1 MSQTTLSNSPFAPS
15 SATVAFAT
23 PHETDVEK
31 EPASRST
38 NEQAVVFGS
47 HQHLVGVF
55 HPTPRPIDRKTAAI
69 FITPGMLHSA
79 GPFRLH
85 VDLANTLGSR
95 GVASLRFDLSG
106 IGESLPIGSG
116 GRSLDRASSEI
127 SQAIDWLQEQHG
139 IQQVILFGL
148 CSGAD
153 DSLHAAQQDPRVCGV
168 VAMDACGYPTPRFH
182 WNRMIHHY
190 LPRLASIHAWKRLAR
205 RVLHQSHA
213 SRWLLRAFPESSK
226 PEYSTMPMGTDLRE
240 YPSREIAKLEFQ
252 RLVDQG
258 CRMHLIYT
266 GGVSDTYNYAEQF
279 FDMLRGVRWKN
290 HASVDYFPQMDHVA
304 ILCEDRQK
312 VVDRVVERIVDFTRE
327 NEQAA
332 SRGSLPLLF
341 ESP

>member
-1 MSQTTLSNSPFAPS
+1 MPSVPFAA
-15 SATVAFAT
+15 SAVTAPIVT
-23 PHETDVEK
+23 PHEVVKKDKTVDR
-31 EPASRST
+31 PTS
-38 NEQAVVFGS
+38 EQAVVFGS

-55 HPTPRPIDRKTAAI
+55 HPTSRPVAQKTAAI

-85 VDLANTLGSR
+85 VDLASTLGSR

-106 IGESLPIGSG
+106 IGESLPVGAA
-116 GRSLDRASSEI
+116 GRSLDRASAEI
-127 SQAIDWLQEQHG
+127 SQAIDWLQEQHS

-153 DSLHAAQQDPRVCGV
+153 DSLHAAQQDPRVCGI
-168 VAMDACGYPTPRFH
+168 VAMDACGYPTARFR
-182 WNRMIHHY
+182 WNRVFQHY
-190 LPRLASIHAWKRLAR
+190 LPRLASIHAWERLTR
-205 RVLHQSHA
+205 RVLNKTRLT
-213 SRWLLRAFPESSK
+213 RWLLRVFPKSTA

-240 YPSREIAKLEFQ
+240 YPSREIAKQEFQ

-258 CRMHLIYT
+258 CRLHLIYT

-290 HASVDYFPQMDHVA
+290 LATVDHFPQMDHVA

-312 VVDRVVERIVDFTRE
+312 IVDRVAERIVDFARP
-327 NEQAA
+327 N
-332 SRGSLPLLF
+332 
-341 ESP
+341 

>member
-1 MSQTTLSNSPFAPS
+1 
-15 SATVAFAT
+15 
-23 PHETDVEK
+23 
-31 EPASRST
+31 
-38 NEQAVVFGS
+38 
-47 HQHLVGVF
+47 VF
-55 HPTPRPIDRKTAAI
+55 HPTPRPIDQKTAAI

-127 SQAIDWLQEQHG
+127 RQAIDWLQEQHG
-139 IQQVILFGL
+139 TQQLILFGL

-153 DSLHAAQQDPRVCGV
+153 DALHAAQQDPRVCGV
-168 VAMDACGYPTPRFH
+168 VAMDACGYPTPRFY
-182 WNRMIHHY
+182 WNRVIHHY
-190 LPRLASIHAWKRLAR
+190 VPRLTSIHAWKRLVR
-205 RVLHQSHA
+205 RVLGQTHA
-213 SRWLLRAFPESSK
+213 SRWLLRAFPETSK

-240 YPSREIAKLEFQ
+240 YPTREIAKQEFQ
-252 RLVDQG
+252 RLVDQE

-290 HASVDYFPQMDHVA
+290 LASVDYFPQMDHVA

-312 VVDRVVERIVDFTRE
+312 LVDRVADRIVDFTR
-327 NEQAA
+327 A
-332 SRGSLPLLF
+332 G
-341 ESP
+341 